1 MFEKILQSAHSA
13 SEAYDIGVK
22 KSGAA
27 FFNAILDNMF
37 GKLSDLVVKGIVEPM
52 STNLL
57 NTMNSVG
64 AQTIA
69 YASEAGDIQNCRQ
82 SPLQIT

>member
-1 MFEKILQSAHSA
+1 ML
-13 SEAYDIGVK
+13 
-22 KSGAA
+22 
-27 FFNAILDNMF
+27 
-37 GKLSDLVVKGIVEPM
+37 GKVSDLVVKGIVEPM

-82 SPLQIT
+82 SLLQIT